1 MNQRLLVIACVAMA
15 AGLSGCASPA
25 RVIKSDSM
33 SVVVAVPDAT
43 NDWPF
48 HYRDEAQKVAATHL
62 SDPVLVSTNRVKVGE
77 SVVSTQNTDRRD
89 LGGRGDKPKFGEATS
104 TTTTTSA
111 SDQYEYHLEFQS
123 KTGGRTQPPM
133 PNGQPFNPN
142 GQVLPVGGTQPPP
155 LPAAGGAPRRDNFD
169 PRLPAAVNPPGNTPR
184 DGFPSAGLPNR

>member
-1 MNQRLLVIACVAMA
+1 MNQRLLWIACVAMA

-89 LGGRGDKPKFGEATS
+89 IGGRDKQPKFGEATS
-104 TTTTTSA
+104 TTTTTAA

-123 KTGGRTQPPM
+123 KTGGRAQPPT

-155 LPAAGGAPRRDNFD
+155 LPAVGGAARREGFD
-169 PRLPAAVNPPGNTPR
+169 TRTPAVNPPAYTPP
-184 DGFPSAGLPNR
+184 GSFPSAGQPLR